1 MKTDLAERHS
11 DSFLFENKQKK
22 KHETKQ
28 KPNVA
33 RFSQKDRS
41 FPFKTS
47 MKQSKN
53 DNKKKGVRMNGCIKS
68 TRAPVPIDSDNQ
80 ATGAYNCLRNGIRA

>member
-1 MKTDLAERHS
+1 
-11 DSFLFENKQKK
+11 
-22 KHETKQ
+22 
-28 KPNVA
+28 
-33 RFSQKDRS
+33 
-41 FPFKTS
+41 